1 MLLILNTLVTL
12 WDILGLP
19 TVDTQGSCWLG
30 FEILK
35 NLDILLM
42 INTLITGNLEEYIE
56 SADSRHP
63 GELLAWNEILKKPS
77 HTLDNQHIGNL
88 GRI

>member
-19 TVDTQGSCWLG
+19 TVDTQESCWFG
-30 FEILK
+30 FDILK

-42 INTLITGNLEEYIE
+42 INTLVTGNLEGCIGCV
-56 SADSRHP
+56 DSRHP
-63 GELLAWNEILKKPS
+63 EEWLVWI
-77 HTLDNQHIGNL
+77 
-88 GRI
+88 